1 MKLSMQAKRCAGL
14 PLPLWVLMLLTLV
27 LPAPPCCAQTESEA
41 ATREPSSAPA
51 RRGNHLLQIGGFH
64 VDTLDSSE
72 PLRTVLKPGAAALLG
87 VQSDFTSPG
96 TGAQVSAADTL
107 ALIYSYFVSDHV
119 AIKFEGGIPARFKLY
134 GEGVVAPTG
143 PAGELINVDLGA
155 PDHNPLARVTQWSPV
170 VMLQYFFGDATRELR
185 PYVGLGVTYTW
196 FTDIKADRNFETALN
211 ERFGRTLALANL
223 SPGPTRVAAQA
234 RSDIA
239 PVFNAGASVELS
251 PRWSLSG
258 SVSLLLLSTTAKITI
273 DAANGDRLATST
285 TALDLN
291 PVVVALLLGYR
302 FDL

>member
-1 MKLSMQAKRCAGL
+1 
-14 PLPLWVLMLLTLV
+14 
-27 LPAPPCCAQTESEA
+27 
-41 ATREPSSAPA
+41 
-51 RRGNHLLQIGGFH
+51 
-64 VDTLDSSE
+64 
-72 PLRTVLKPGAAALLG
+72 
-87 VQSDFTSPG
+87 
-96 TGAQVSAADTL
+96 
-107 ALIYSYFVSDHV
+107 
-119 AIKFEGGIPARFKLY
+119 
-134 GEGVVAPTG
+134 
-143 PAGELINVDLGA
+143 
-155 PDHNPLARVTQWSPV
+155 
-170 VMLQYFFGDATRELR
+170 MLQYFFGDATRELR

-196 FTDIKADRNFETALN
+196 FTDIKADPDFETALN